1 MLSGR
6 RGVYRLVLSGPSD
19 ASHVH
24 DHFGAGAWHGGRLR
38 GCAARG
44 PRVLAHQGAAPESD
58 RPRDIP
64 SKIYQLQ
71 TRAVSPRLGRPKG
84 APKNSH

>member
-44 PRVLAHQGAAPESD
+44 PRVL
-58 RPRDIP
+58 RI
-64 SKIYQLQ
+64 
-71 TRAVSPRLGRPKG
+71 RAPRLSRIDPEIFHRRYISSKLGRSRR
-84 APKNSH
+84 A